1 MSNNKELEE
10 LFKHIQIGLSKY
22 TVKELNEAIISFI
35 SKKNDKS
42 VEVDYV
48 FKIVCEDFNITED
61 KIKQKNIRGTYY
73 DAKQIIYCILHFNL
87 GISIRN
93 IAKYI
98 FSNNHMSV
106 YSGIKRFNT
115 VDINLKQDKLFLEK
129 YNKLSQKFLEYFT
142 IKQNELV

>member
-1 MSNNKELEE
+1 MSNNKELED

-42 VEVDYV
+42 AEVDYV

-61 KIKQKNIRGTYY
+61 KLKQKNIRGIYF

-106 YSGIKRFNT
+106 YSGIKRFNNINT
-115 VDINLKQDKLFLEK
+115 NLKQDKIFLEK
-129 YNKLSQKFLEYFT
+129 YNTLSNKFLEYFT
-142 IKQNELV
+142 IKQNELA